1 MFWRLRAARSMR
13 SRELRSSYDLLLD
26 WFRDAGSALVAFSG
40 GVDSTLLTKAAFDA
54 LGDRAVAVTA
64 VSASLAPRELDEARR
79 LADSIGI
86 AHRLETSSE
95 TSLPQYLVNDE
106 NRCYHCKTELYS
118 ICAGIAR
125 ELDLAVIVN
134 GLNTDDLSD
143 HRPGNR
149 AAEEANV
156 RSPFV
161 ELGLDKEAI
170 RAHSR
175 RLGLPTAEKPELACL
190 ASRFP
195 TGTPITVGGLERV
208 AAAEEVVASLGFSQ
222 YRVRYHGD
230 VARIEVPAAELG
242 RLVDD
247 GLRQRLLEGV
257 RGAGF
262 RFVTVDLAG
271 YARGSSNPLAMGN
284 DPDRPR

>member
-1 MFWRLRAARSMR
+1 VSDYEALTQ
-13 SRELRSSYDLLLD
+13 
-26 WFRDAGSALVAFSG
+26 WFRDAGPALVAFSG
-40 GVDSTLLTKAAFDA
+40 GVDSTLLAKVAFDA
-54 LGDRAVAVTA
+54 LAERAVAVTA
-64 VSASLAPRELDEARR
+64 VSASLAPRELDEARE
-79 LADSIGI
+79 LAAKIGI

-95 TSLPQYLVNDE
+95 TALPQYLVNDD

-118 ICAGIAR
+118 ICERVAG

-143 HRPGNR
+143 HRPGNK
-149 AAEEANV
+149 AAEEAGV

-161 ELGLDKEAI
+161 ELGLDKVAI

-195 TGTPITVGGLERV
+195 TGTPISIMGLEQV
-208 AAAEEVVASLGFSQ
+208 AAAEDVVARLGFSQ
-222 YRVRYHGD
+222 YRVRFHGD
-230 VARIEVPAAELG
+230 LARIEVPASEIE
-242 RLVDD
+242 RLTDAS
-247 GLRQRLLEGV
+247 LRDQLLDGV
-257 RGAGF
+257 RAAGF

-271 YARGSSNPLAMGN
+271 YSRGSSNPVAMAG
-284 DPDRPR
+284 PSGKGEES